1 LSAFMFYAVMVAGAV
16 ATISEVFSEI
26 QRASG
31 AAERLVE
38 LVNTPIDIPQQ
49 AVPAQLVLPVNGLL
63 SFDNVSFAYP
73 SDHGQ
78 DVIRQLSLTIA
89 PGERV
94 ALVGPSGA
102 GKSTLF
108 ELMMRFYQPKQGRIL
123 LDGIDISTLSLAD
136 LRQQYALVPQESV
149 IFAMNV
155 LDNVRYGRLDASDEE
170 VKQAC
175 IAAKADEF
183 ISEFT
188 QGYATYLGERG
199 VRLSGGQKQRIAI
212 ARAILADRPLL
223 LLDEA
228 TSALDAVSEIKVKQA
243 LDSLMAQRTTVII
256 AHRLATVI
264 NADRIFVIDKGQLVA
279 SGTHSELMTSNELY
293 REFASLQLLMD
304 NDEPAI

>member
-1 LSAFMFYAVMVAGAV
+1 
-16 ATISEVFSEI
+16 
-26 QRASG
+26 
-31 AAERLVE
+31 
-38 LVNTPIDIPQQ
+38 
-49 AVPAQLVLPVNGLL
+49 
-63 SFDNVSFAYP
+63 
-73 SDHGQ
+73 
-78 DVIRQLSLTIA
+78 
-89 PGERV
+89 
-94 ALVGPSGA
+94 
-102 GKSTLF
+102 
-108 ELMMRFYQPKQGRIL
+108 
-123 LDGIDISTLSLAD
+123 
-136 LRQQYALVPQESV
+136 
-149 IFAMNV
+149 
-155 LDNVRYGRLDASDEE
+155 
-170 VKQAC
+170 
-175 IAAKADEF
+175 
-183 ISEFT
+183 
-188 QGYATYLGERG
+188 

>member
-1 LSAFMFYAVMVAGAV
+1 
-16 ATISEVFSEI
+16 
-26 QRASG
+26 
-31 AAERLVE
+31 
-38 LVNTPIDIPQQ
+38 
-49 AVPAQLVLPVNGLL
+49 
-63 SFDNVSFAYP
+63 
-73 SDHGQ
+73 
-78 DVIRQLSLTIA
+78 
-89 PGERV
+89 
-94 ALVGPSGA
+94 
-102 GKSTLF
+102 
-108 ELMMRFYQPKQGRIL
+108 
-123 LDGIDISTLSLAD
+123 
-136 LRQQYALVPQESV
+136 
-149 IFAMNV
+149 MNV

>member
-1 LSAFMFYAVMVAGAV
+1 
-16 ATISEVFSEI
+16 
-26 QRASG
+26 
-31 AAERLVE
+31 
-38 LVNTPIDIPQQ
+38 
-49 AVPAQLVLPVNGLL
+49 
-63 SFDNVSFAYP
+63 
-73 SDHGQ
+73 
-78 DVIRQLSLTIA
+78 
-89 PGERV
+89 
-94 ALVGPSGA
+94 
-102 GKSTLF
+102 
-108 ELMMRFYQPKQGRIL
+108 MMRFYQPKQGRIL